1 VALIGLHVSRSDVA
15 ILASAF
21 LWGTFWIPLREINL
35 AGLGGAPANTA
46 SFLLGLAVV
55 LPLVLPR
62 LRRILTGGWVLW
74 LAGFLMAFSI
84 AIYAE
89 GLIRGHVARVM
100 LLFYLTPVWSTLI
113 SRVMLGE
120 AITNRRIATIVLG
133 LAGMLVVLGV
143 DAGVPVPR
151 TLAEWMGL
159 VSGITWGFAMAWVN
173 RTASRPILDRVFV
186 QFVFLAPLFY
196 LFTLIPGGRDS
207 APAQIGAMAGAAV
220 WLVALAVVWVLPIVW
235 LTVFAASRIDPGRLA
250 IFLMFDIVVGLTTA
264 ALLTDEPFGSREL
277 IGAAL
282 IGAAGLTEIVGKR
295 RPVPPSV

>member
-1 VALIGLHVSRSDVA
+1 MIGLHINRSDVA
-15 ILASAF
+15 ILASTV

-55 LPLVLPR
+55 LPLVLPG
-62 LRRILTGGWVLW
+62 LRRILTGGWELW
-74 LAGFLMAFSI
+74 LAGFLLAFAI

-120 AITNRRIATIVLG
+120 AITGRRIATIVLG

-143 DAGVPVPR
+143 DAGVPIPR
-151 TLAEWMGL
+151 SLADWMGL
-159 VSGITWGFAMAWVN
+159 VSGVVWGFAMAWVN

-207 APAQIGAMAGAAV
+207 APAQIGAVVDSAV
-220 WLVALAVVWVLPIVW
+220 WLAALAVVWVLPIVW

-282 IGAAGLTEIVGKR
+282 IGAAGLTEIVGKG
-295 RPVPPSV
+295 RPVP